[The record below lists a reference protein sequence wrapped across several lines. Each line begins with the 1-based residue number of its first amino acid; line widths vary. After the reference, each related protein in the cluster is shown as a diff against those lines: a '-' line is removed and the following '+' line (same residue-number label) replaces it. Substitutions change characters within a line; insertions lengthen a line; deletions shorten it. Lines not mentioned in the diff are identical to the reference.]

1 MSKTEIE
8 LCSLLLKENFGEI
21 VQKVGKCL
29 MGYMCGRPLMQ
40 IVQLTALP
48 REKVQ
53 QALRVLIWHHF
64 CHFEENQR
72 GFVEYRIEINQIL
85 FMLHYP
91 RYIYCAKLL
100 YGDAGELLVEELLK
114 NGRISMSGCIQNVV
128 ERLQEAINQDYTTRE
143 IMPIKEKFVTL
154 VQTRFVQR
162 CPFPSTLDSTRPI
175 PVLSVTEKE
184 MYIVPE
190 IKLYLLEKIR
200 GTESTSEK
208 ANSEEFPDKDIY
220 WRINID
226 RFHQYFRDDAVIS
239 AVSNVF
245 DKKASLIIR
254 TMLRMAETRSDPWAA
269 NTNAVARFEI
279 LDVISKETTLE
290 DKELNPYLSVLTD
303 EEQSFVS
310 KVEDRA
316 GGMYVVNTKQAV
328 QRIVEANIS
337 CVVRDRF
344 GDHAH
349 RIFRLLLQKKYLEQR
364 EIEKF
369 ALVAP
374 KDAKELTYSMMIENF
389 IIPHEIPKS
398 SDLVAS
404 RTFHLFHV
412 DINQVCYMLL
422 QWCYKAISNA
432 LYHSDGIN
440 KENKRLLEK
449 KQRVDAIVATLQQSG
464 AEAAQVEEVEQ
475 MITPVEQLTLKDVK
489 RRLEKLEAC
498 QIQLAETV
506 VLYKI
511 YLDHCITS

>member
-1 MSKTEIE
+1 MSRTEIE
-8 LCSLLLKENFGEI
+8 LCSLVLKEIFGEI

-29 MGYMCGRPLMQ
+29 MGQMCGRPLMQ
-40 IVQLTALP
+40 IVHITGIP
-48 REKVQ
+48 REKVK

-72 GFVEYRIEINQIL
+72 GFVEYGVDMNQIL
-85 FMLHYP
+85 FLLHYP

-114 NGRISMSGCIQNVV
+114 NGRMSMSGCIQNVV
-128 ERLQEAINQDYTTRE
+128 ERLQEAINQDYTSRE
-143 IMPIKEKFVTL
+143 IAPIKEKFITL
-154 VQTRFVQR
+154 VQTMFIQR
-162 CPFPSTLDSTRPI
+162 CPYPSGEGTAGPVPI
-175 PVLSVTEKE
+175 FSISEKE
-184 MYIVPE
+184 MYVVPE
-190 IKLYLLEKIR
+190 IKLYLLEKIS
-200 GTESTSEK
+200 GAESTSDK
-208 ANSEEFPDKDIY
+208 NNGEEFPDKDIY
-220 WRINID
+220 WRINFD
-226 RFHQYFRDDAVIS
+226 RFHQYFRDDAVVS

-245 DKKASLIIR
+245 DKKASLVVR
-254 TMLRMAETRSDPWAA
+254 TMLRMAETRSDPWAP

-279 LDVISKETTLE
+279 LDLISKETTLE
-290 DKELNPYLSVLTD
+290 DKELNPYLAVLTD
-303 EEQSFVS
+303 EDQSFIS

-316 GGMYVVNTKQAV
+316 GGMYVVNTKQAIH
-328 QRIVEANIS
+328 RIVEANIS
-337 CVVRDRF
+337 SVVRDRF

-389 IIPHEIPKS
+389 IMPHEIPKT

-432 LYHSDGIN
+432 MYHSDSIN
-440 KENKRLLEK
+440 KDNKRLLEK

-475 MITPVEQLTLKDVK
+475 MITPVEQLALKDAK